1 MDDIT
6 EKETQVNEEM
16 IFEQVILPT
25 QEETIPVLKEKKP
38 KKKRFIYKVIR
49 RTLIALLVLILFIV
63 YAAFSLCN
71 IIVNGPSTTARD
83 MVVLDAMQ
91 ASATK
96 WVPEL
101 FLTTEKVNEIVAAS
115 KIESIDE
122 INYSE
127 YVKQTQDKTDESGGS
142 ADEWAEFPDG
152 IKYETIIGST
162 YKAYILIIKDPSKV
176 YVATSS
182 SFVNATVGI
191 GLFKAVE
198 RENALAAING
208 GEFSDTN
215 GQGTGGTPIGLTYS
229 CGNMMWDDGARRTFM
244 GMDKNNKLIVT
255 SSMTREE
262 ADALGIRD
270 AVCFQ
275 TGNVLI
281 DVKDE
286 EVRFHYNNNNT
297 GTAQRTAI
305 GQRADGAMIFLVT
318 DGRTA
323 SSIGATHNDV
333 IDLMVS
339 YGAVTAGM
347 LDGGSSAMMY
357 YRDYVTKYG
366 LDSSTLDEYQ
376 QQGMVNKYK
385 AFTNPRKIPTYWMV
399 RSN

>member
-1 MDDIT
+1 MDDNT
-6 EKETQVNEEM
+6 ESKSELNQEI
-16 IFEQVILPT
+16 IFEHIDFTP
-25 QEETIPVLKEKKP
+25 QEEPVNVIK
-38 KKKRFIYKVIR
+38 KKKRKKKRLVFKIIR
-49 RTLIALLVLILFIV
+49 RTLIALFVLILFAV
-63 YAAFSLCN
+63 YAAFSICDVV
-71 IIVNGPSTTARD
+71 VNGPSPTARD
-83 MVVLDAMQ
+83 RAVLSAMQ

-101 FLTTEKVNEIVAAS
+101 FLPDDKVNEIVAAS

-122 INYSE
+122 INYTD
-127 YVKQTQDKTDESGGS
+127 YVKQTQVKTDESG
-142 ADEWAEFPDG
+142 AVDEWADYPDG
-152 IKYETIIGST
+152 IKYETVIGST
-162 YKAYILIIKDPSKV
+162 YKAYILVIKDPSKV

-229 CGNMMWDDGARRTFM
+229 HGKMVWDDGARRTFM

-255 SSMTREE
+255 GSMTAEE
-262 ADALGIRD
+262 ADTLGIRD

-286 EVRFHYNNNNT
+286 EVRFHYNDNNN

-333 IDLMVS
+333 IDIMVS
-339 YGAVTAGM
+339 YGAITAGM

-366 LDSSTLDEYQ
+366 IDTSTLDEYQ

-399 RSN
+399 SSN